1 MAQISNSLY
10 VTNTNSASEAQT
22 CTFDISSPSWI
33 FSYKCCEV
41 ENGILSKGGD
51 YAFTLTFGNMGECT
65 GRSFVT
71 DRLSVDDIGG
81 VQLKI
86 MDICGNCNGYVPYFV
101 GLFYYPVADSYFFG
115 FLSLNEILEYNLE
128 LVICNYFP
136 MHVFLYDDANNTFY
150 LPLEPHTMECLGLL
164 FQVEDIFCDNC
175 PIFDAAQATK
185 ERQILTDADFKL
197 LPAELDNK
205 LRELKKKYAKN
216 FK

>member
-22 CTFDISSPSWI
+22 CTFDVSSPSWI

-101 GLFYYPVADSYFFG
+101 GFFYYPVADSYFFG
-115 FLSLNEILEYNLE
+115 FLSLSEILEYNLE

-136 MHVFLYDDANNTFY
+136 MYVFLYDDENNTFY

-164 FQVEDIFCDNC
+164 FQVENIFCDNC

-185 ERQILTDADFKL
+185 ERQILTDVDFKL